1 MCCACTLEW
10 LICRQLQWPNMPN
23 ASAELS
29 VWCTKLAC
37 CLQDDAADAQWFPV
51 GQLPPLAFDH
61 KEVVRTVFEKLAQ
74 RQEAS
79 TEGSHNCVTR
89 QLDFRSM
96 FQMHLVQMR
105 HGGRA

>member
-1 MCCACTLEW
+1 
-10 LICRQLQWPNMPN
+10 MPN